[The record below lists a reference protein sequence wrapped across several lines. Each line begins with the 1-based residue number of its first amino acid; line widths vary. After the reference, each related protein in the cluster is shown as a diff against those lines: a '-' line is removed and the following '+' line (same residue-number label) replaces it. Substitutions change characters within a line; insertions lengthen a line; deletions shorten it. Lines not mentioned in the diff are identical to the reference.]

1 MRQKLVRGM
10 LASLTGMVVLVMWGL
25 VFWGFLADPLG
36 VFHKIPNDTAVT
48 GTLLAGSVPTGTY
61 FMPWPRDTPA
71 SFDQFVAQHRSGP
84 FFRLSYVREGVD
96 PNSPAKLALGCL
108 HYLLV
113 AALATALVVAS
124 GSTTYLRRF
133 SLVLLSGL
141 IGSIFITVGDPI
153 WFHMPW
159 DYAQTVLLYEVISWI
174 LLGGVVAKLAPSL
187 TTAHTLR

>member
-1 MRQKLVRGM
+1 
-10 LASLTGMVVLVMWGL
+10 
-25 VFWGFLADPLG
+25 
-36 VFHKIPNDTAVT
+36 
-48 GTLLAGSVPTGTY
+48 
-61 FMPWPRDTPA
+61 MPWPRDTPA

-96 PNSPAKLALGCL
+96 PNSPAKLAVGCL

-124 GSTTYLRRF
+124 SRTTYLRRF
-133 SLVLLSGL
+133 SLVLLGGS

-159 DYAQTVLLYEVISWI
+159 DYAQAVLLYEVISWI
-174 LLGGVVAKLAPSL
+174 LLGGVVAKLAPSV
-187 TTAHTLR
+187 TTAHALR